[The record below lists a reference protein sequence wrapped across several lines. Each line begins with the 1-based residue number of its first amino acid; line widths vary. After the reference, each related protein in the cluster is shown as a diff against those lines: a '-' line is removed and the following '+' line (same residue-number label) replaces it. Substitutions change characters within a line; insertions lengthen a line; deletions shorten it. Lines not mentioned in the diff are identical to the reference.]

1 MAGTILA
8 VPAIGFT
15 AIYAVLRFP
24 NFAIASH
31 LTIGAFA
38 GWLANVSLGL
48 PAALAV
54 GVAFA
59 AAGVAGV
66 VSDELILKPLRPAGA
81 LTTAIAAVALTLVL
95 ENVIRFVFGN
105 DLRGY
110 ALPIRRDWQ
119 VAGLRI
125 APQQVQNFGLAVVA
139 MAAVFLF
146 LAFTRTGKAMRAV
159 ADNPTLASVKGID
172 TDRVARLTT
181 FVAMGLAGV
190 GGVLL
195 GLDTS
200 IDPLTGFRVILSVF
214 AAGVV
219 GLGAYVSAL
228 LCRQTGAPIVVGI
241 AAAALAA
248 AGAGAA
254 VALATA
260 RLRGDY
266 LAIITLGFSEVV
278 RLVASN
284 ELWLTNGTDGISGI
298 PGPWRG
304 RVAPQTFNVIYL
316 AIVVLAVL
324 AVLTV
329 CERIRHSPYGRVL
342 RAIRD
347 DDQVAAVAGK
357 RVIAFKVQAFAVSAA
372 ILGLAGALWGHY
384 TSFIAPD
391 VFTPLV
397 TIYVVLAL
405 TAGA

>member
-1 MAGTILA
+1 MPREIAQLLLNGLMAGTILA

-66 VSDELILKPLRPAGA
+66 VSDELILKPLRPAGP

-125 APQQVQNFGLAVVA
+125 APQQVQNFGMAIVA
-139 MAAVFLF
+139 MTAVFLF

-190 GGVLL
+190 GGMLV

-214 AAGVV
+214 AAAVV
-219 GLGAYVSAL
+219 GGLGSIP
-228 LCRQTGAPIVVGI
+228 GAVVG
-241 AAAALAA
+241 ALTI
-248 AGAGAA
+248 GIG
-254 VALATA
+254 
-260 RLRGDY
+260 
-266 LAIITLGFSEVV
+266 E
-278 RLVASN
+278 
-284 ELWLTNGTDGISGI
+284 ELSL
-298 PGPWRG
+298 
-304 RVAPQTFNVIYL
+304 L
-316 AIVVLAVL
+316 VLAP
-324 AVLTV
+324 AYRTV
-329 CERIRHSPYGRVL
+329 VG
-342 RAIRD
+342 
-347 DDQVAAVAGK
+347 
-357 RVIAFKVQAFAVSAA
+357 FAA
-372 ILGLAGALWGHY
+372 IL
-384 TSFIAPD
+384 
-391 VFTPLV
+391 LV
-397 TIYVVLAL
+397 L
-405 TAGA
+405 TLRPRGILGERAY

>member
-1 MAGTILA
+1 MDNYL
-8 VPAIGFT
+8 
-15 AIYAVLRFP
+15 
-24 NFAIASH
+24 
-31 LTIGAFA
+31 
-38 GWLANVSLGL
+38 
-48 PAALAV
+48 
-54 GVAFA
+54 
-59 AAGVAGV
+59 
-66 VSDELILKPLRPAGA
+66 
-81 LTTAIAAVALTLVL
+81 
-95 ENVIRFVFGN
+95 
-105 DLRGY
+105 
-110 ALPIRRDWQ
+110 
-119 VAGLRI
+119 
-125 APQQVQNFGLAVVA
+125 VA
-139 MAAVFLF
+139 MAVFAGLYAL
-146 LAFTRTGKAMRAV
+146 LA
-159 ADNPTLASVKGID
+159 
-172 TDRVARLTT
+172 
-181 FVAMGLAGV
+181 
-190 GGVLL
+190 L
-195 GLDTS
+195 GLNVVWGM
-200 IDPLTGFRVILSVF
+200 TGMINLGLVGFF
-214 AAGVV
+214 

-228 LCRQTGAPIVVGI
+228 LCRQAGAPIVVGI

-329 CERIRHSPYGRVL
+329 CQRIRHSPYGRVL

-357 RVIAFKVQAFAVSAA
+357 RVIAFKVEAFAVSAA

-405 TAGA
+405 TAGGTGNNVGAVLGAALVIFLMEGTRFATGWLVGLAPVQVAALREALIGAALLVVLRVRPRGLLPEAIVPVQASR